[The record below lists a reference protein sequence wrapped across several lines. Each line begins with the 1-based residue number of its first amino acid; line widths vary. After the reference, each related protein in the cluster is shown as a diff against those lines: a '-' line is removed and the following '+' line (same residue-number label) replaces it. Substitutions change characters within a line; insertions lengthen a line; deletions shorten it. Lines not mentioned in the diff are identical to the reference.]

1 MECKR
6 KHHGRSLDLRDPIR
20 GSRWLGG
27 AHGDR
32 CERRHC
38 PCSIEA
44 GLQGALTITRAWVRT
59 ASWPPFA
66 HRLGGLVNRPAQE
79 SPSPGLR
86 SPHILKSPLRG
97 TCSHPCSPG
106 PYVPP
111 VRRSWVGSL
120 CLCVMGYG
128 NVKGGG
134 TTMCKKP

>member
-97 TCSHPCSPG
+97 TCSRPCSLG
-106 PYVPP
+106 PYVQASEMLLGGFPMS
-111 VRRSWVGSL
+111 VCDGVWECYRRRDHHV
-120 CLCVMGYG
+120 
-128 NVKGGG
+128 
-134 TTMCKKP
+134 